1 MTCLLP
7 KPSPCDLFHEGVK
20 FTEVIR
26 ETDELV
32 KSPDLQIG
40 DWELPV
46 CGELLFVGGLNTER
60 TILKSER

>member
-1 MTCLLP
+1 MTCRLSE
-7 KPSPCDLFHEGVK
+7 PSPCDLFHEGVK

-32 KSPDLQIG
+32 KSPDLQIR

-46 CGELLFVGGLNTER
+46 CGELLFVGGLDTER
-60 TILKSER
+60 TRPESER